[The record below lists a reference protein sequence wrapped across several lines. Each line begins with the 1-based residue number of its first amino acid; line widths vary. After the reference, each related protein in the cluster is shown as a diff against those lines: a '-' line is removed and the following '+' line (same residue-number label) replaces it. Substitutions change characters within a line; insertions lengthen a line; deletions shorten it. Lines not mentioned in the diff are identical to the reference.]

1 MPPADQ
7 TVDAR
12 HVNIV
17 QALVAPAP
25 HDAVDAGDADVI
37 AGALADPALNRCDS
51 VVQVDGTD
59 TDTKNVDPV
68 VADWAGGP

>member
-1 MPPADQ
+1 MRSDDLGKTWTKPE
-7 TVDAR
+7 
-12 HVNIV
+12 
-17 QALVAPAP
+17 LAPELDWRKES
-25 HDAVDAGDADVI
+25 DAVDVADADVI
-37 AGALADPALNRCDS
+37 AAALADPALNRCDS